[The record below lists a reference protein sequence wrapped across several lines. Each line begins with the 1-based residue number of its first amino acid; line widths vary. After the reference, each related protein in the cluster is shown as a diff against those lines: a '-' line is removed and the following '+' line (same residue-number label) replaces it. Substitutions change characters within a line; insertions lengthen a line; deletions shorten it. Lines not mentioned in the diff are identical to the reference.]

1 MVWFGL
7 TAQKNTHSPSCWR
20 RHSSGGSMIH
30 GACQR
35 AELGGDS
42 TCLVSL
48 FPLLFSSGP
57 QPVDLYQIHSEWV
70 FSWNS
75 QKKSPT
81 NTYPFSNCYP
91 VFYFIFFSP
100 SISCC
105 PYTLGYVTFHWS
117 VVNLPGTT
125 PFKKTDYSSPLSCPA
140 PLSILNIIWH
150 SLLACCHNHCESMCP
165 IALLCPENIVIHHLW
180 LLQPFHLL
188 FEEDPLALRGRGVT
202 DVPLRAEHP
211 SVSITISWQPQ
222 VCYDLS

>member
-1 MVWFGL
+1 MTALVWFL
-7 TAQKNTHSPSCWR
+7 C
-20 RHSSGGSMIH
+20 
-30 GACQR
+30 
-35 AELGGDS
+35 
-42 TCLVSL
+42 SL
-48 FPLLFSSGP
+48 FYSVQDPSQLICIRYIQSESS
-57 QPVDLYQIHSEWV
+57 VEILR
-70 FSWNS
+70 
-75 QKKSPT
+75 KKSPT

-91 VFYFIFFSP
+91 VFDFIFFSP

-211 SVSITISWQPQ
+211 SVFITIS
-222 VCYDLS
+222 